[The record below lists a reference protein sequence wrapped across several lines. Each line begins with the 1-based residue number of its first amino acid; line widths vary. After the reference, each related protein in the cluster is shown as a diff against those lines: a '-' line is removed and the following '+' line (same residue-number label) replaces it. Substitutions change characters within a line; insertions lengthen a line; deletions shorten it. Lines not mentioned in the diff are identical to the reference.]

1 VRTSGPPEIQ
11 RLAAEA
17 DLLEELLACPRGRR
31 AALLDEERFHSSAFL
46 DLLLEECHAA
56 LPFDP
61 LRGDEIASAVSVLG
75 RRFEQEG
82 TTDPGAELER
92 KCRAYCL
99 KGAARRLLRD
109 HRGAED
115 FFEQVAFMDVGRKA
129 RALFCQSLGLSRWD
143 QGRYEEA
150 AALLHHAAR
159 RFRRQDYIRERGACL
174 ALAGLLAVE
183 QVAFSEADELLTA
196 ALPDLDVER
205 RPWLACAAML
215 GLALSLCEQGFATG
229 EAHAARERA
238 WRLYAPI
245 PNEEAMVSLYW
256 LEGRVAAGLGDTAE
270 AGHLLESVRKKFL
283 QARRLP
289 ESTLA
294 TLQIGEVL
302 AEAGREPEIAPL
314 VEELAAI
321 FEGRPGLD
329 LALGSLRSM
338 AADSE
343 AGALDHTLWLCVGS
357 SLRMLF
363 PQQGVFFQPVPFA

>member
-1 VRTSGPPEIQ
+1 MSASGPAEIQ
-11 RLAAEA
+11 QLAAE
-17 DLLEELLACPRGRR
+17 DELLEELLACPKGRR
-31 AALLDEERFHSSAFL
+31 AALLEEERFRSSAFL

-61 LRGDEIASAVSVLG
+61 LRGEEIVSAASVLG

-92 KCRAYCL
+92 KCRVYCL
-99 KGAARRLLRD
+99 GGTVRRLLRD
-109 HRGAED
+109 HRGAEGL
-115 FFEQVAFMDVGRKA
+115 FEQVAFMDVGRKA
-129 RALFCQSLGLSRWD
+129 RALFCQSLGLLRWD

-150 AALLHHAAR
+150 AALLHHATR
-159 RFRRQDYIRERGACL
+159 RFRRQDYIRERGAFL

-196 ALPDLDVER
+196 ALPDLDAEC
-205 RPWLACAAML
+205 RPWLACGATL
-215 GLALSLCEQGFATG
+215 GLALSLCEQGFAAG
-229 EAHAARERA
+229 EAHTARERA
-238 WRLYAPI
+238 WRLYARI
-245 PNEEAMVSLYW
+245 PHEEALVGLHW
-256 LEGRVAAGLGDTAE
+256 LDGRVAAGLGEMADAE
-270 AGHLLESVRKKFL
+270 HLLDSVRRKFL

-289 ESTLA
+289 ETALA
-294 TLQIGEVL
+294 TLHLGEIL

-314 VEELAAI
+314 VEELAAT

-357 SLRMLF
+357 SLRTLF
-363 PQQGVFFQPVPFA
+363 PHQGVFFQPVPFA